1 MGEKPRVTEIV
12 MSKTDTVPALR
23 EPPFQWGM
31 QMVNKWKKITDFI
44 QTLWTEPGQEPVE
57 NSALNN
63 MLGSQLLGWHR
74 KDEKGAHAKSR
85 KISKESKYKGCGA
98 GKFLMCLRYWGKANV
113 SGM

>member
-1 MGEKPRVTEIV
+1 MGEKPRVTDCDEQNRHSPCPQRTSFSV
-12 MSKTDTVPALR
+12 RNTD
-23 EPPFQWGM
+23 GK
-31 QMVNKWKKITDFI
+31 QMKKITDFI

-74 KDEKGAHAKSR
+74 KDEKGAHAKSW
-85 KISKESKYKGCGA
+85 KISKENKYKGCGA